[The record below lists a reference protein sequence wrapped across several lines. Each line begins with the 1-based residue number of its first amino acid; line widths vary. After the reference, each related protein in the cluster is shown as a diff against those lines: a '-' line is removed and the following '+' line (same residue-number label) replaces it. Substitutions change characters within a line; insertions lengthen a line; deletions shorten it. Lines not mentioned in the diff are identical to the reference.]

1 MGTKR
6 KSLFS
11 SSQGVVRQEEKRDW
25 QMAQCESGLLR
36 EPSCSPVSLSW
47 LVLHCSASLGPHWVI
62 APSRGSPKRI
72 SILLLQIG
80 TSEDQPS
87 IVQAQRMAQPPGF
100 LKITREHLLS
110 GSPRLHPNL
119 KKKKKEGG
127 GKAFKQNSWKWALVA
142 THRGKQES
150 NRRSEIDGFLC
161 RVPR

>member
-1 MGTKR
+1 MGMKR

-25 QMAQCESGLLR
+25 QMSQRESGLLR
-36 EPSCSPVSLSW
+36 EPSCSSVSLSW
-47 LVLHCSASLGPHWVI
+47 LALHGSASLGPHWVI
-62 APSRGSPKRI
+62 APSRGSPKQI
-72 SILLLQIG
+72 SIFLLQIG

-119 KKKKKEGG
+119 KKKKKGG
-127 GKAFKQNSWKWALVA
+127 GEGIQTKLLEVGSCGNTQRK
-142 THRGKQES
+142 TGKQS
-150 NRRSEIDGFLC
+150 QVRNRRFP
-161 RVPR
+161 V

>member
-1 MGTKR
+1 MGMKR

-36 EPSCSPVSLSW
+36 EPSCSSVSLSW
-47 LVLHCSASLGPHWVI
+47 LALHCSASLGPHWVT

-119 KKKKKEGG
+119 KKKEKGG
-127 GKAFKQNSWKWALVA
+127 GRGEESIQTKLLEVGSCGSDTQRK
-142 THRGKQES
+142 TGKQS
-150 NRRSEIDGFLC
+150 QVRNRRFP
-161 RVPR
+161 V